1 MTGLDHKLAVIPF
14 ETRPKAKKKTQKLS
28 LLLRNPAVLLGFSI
42 IAFAGSES
50 LLLLKPFIFIFDKE
64 EVPFLLLAKAC

>member
-1 MTGLDHKLAVIPF
+1 MTGLDHKLAVITF

-42 IAFAGSES
+42 KAFAAFKQRKLAFIETLS
-50 LLLLKPFIFIFDKE
+50 LHLHLR
-64 EVPFLLLAKAC
+64 